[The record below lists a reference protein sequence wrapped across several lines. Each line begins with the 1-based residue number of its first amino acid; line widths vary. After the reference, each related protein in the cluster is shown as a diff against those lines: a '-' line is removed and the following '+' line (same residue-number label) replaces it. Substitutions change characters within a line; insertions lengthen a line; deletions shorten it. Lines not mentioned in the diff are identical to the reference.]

1 MDAMLNTFPSESFLT
16 ESSLDVIEHFG
27 MCRISLVQDVPK
39 LKVSRTQAVAEMLS
53 KNPST
58 ICTKNRISIQIWHR
72 IFEVERTSIGSLLDS
87 VPRLVVG

>member
-16 ESSLDVIEHFG
+16 ESSFDVIEHLG
-27 MCRISLVQDVPK
+27 MCRISLVQDVPE
-39 LKVSRTQAVAEMLS
+39 LKVSGTQAVAEVLG

-58 ICTKNRISIQIWHR
+58 IYTKNRISVQIWHR
-72 IFEVERTSIGSLLDS
+72 TFEVERTSIGRLLNS